1 MTNVGKKMT
10 QLDYWLWL
18 SLKDGMNATKMVRL
32 LEVFDSPKAIFEMKR
47 DDFGKAARVNK
58 RTVAALCDKSMV
70 RVEEVKEHCKRIG
83 ICVLTI
89 DSPYYP
95 QCLKEISAPPHVLYV
110 RCRHRYNLNDY
121 TSIGVVGTRE
131 ATNYGVAATESVAYG
146 ASNNGFVIV
155 SGMAKGVDAAAHR
168 GAIEAGGITIAV
180 VGGGLERAYPSC
192 NKELMR
198 EIIRTGM
205 VISEYPPYSKPERHH
220 FPERNR
226 IIAGLSKGVI
236 VTEAP
241 ERSGALIT
249 ANYALEE
256 NRDLFAVPGDITR
269 PKSAGANNLIKE
281 GAYPVTS
288 ARDIVEHY
296 NIEYVEPAKVL
307 TEQESPKEVVNND
320 IYHDLTEEEKH
331 IISKLSLT
339 PVNFD
344 TLLAATGVTPDKL
357 ASTITLLEIKGK
369 VKTLPGKNFTLNI

>member
-18 SLKDGMNATKMVRL
+18 SLKEGMNATKMVRL
-32 LEVFDSPKAIFEMKR
+32 LKAFDSPKAIFEMKR
-47 DDFGKAARVNK
+47 DDFGKAARINK
-58 RTVAALCDKSMV
+58 RTVTALCDKSVV

-95 QCLKEISAPPHVLYV
+95 KCLKEISAPPHVLYV
-110 RCRHRYNLNDY
+110 RCRHRYNLNNY

-131 ATNYGVAATESVAYG
+131 ATDYGVVATESIAYG
-146 ASNNGFVIV
+146 AANNGFVVV

-168 GAIEAGGITIAV
+168 GAINAGGITIAV
-180 VGGGLERAYPSC
+180 VGGGLETAYPYC
-192 NKELMR
+192 NKELMS

-226 IIAGLSKGVI
+226 IIAGLSKGVL

-241 ERSGALIT
+241 GRSGALIT

-296 NIEYVEPAKVL
+296 NIDYVEPVKVI
-307 TEQESPKEVVNND
+307 TEQKTPKEVVNND
-320 IYHDLTEEEKH
+320 LYHDLTEEEKH

-339 PVNFD
+339 PINFD
-344 TLLAATGVTPDKL
+344 ALLAATGVTPDKL